1 MHLTLEVFIDV
12 MKEGIQMLLTLIVPP
27 LLVSLVVGI
36 LISVFEAATQIHEQT
51 LTFAPRIIAVF
62 LTLLFLFGW
71 MIESIIQFITD
82 IIEKYISMI

>member
-1 MHLTLEVFIDV
+1 MTLEVFIDV
-12 MKEGIQMLLTLIVPP
+12 MKEGIQMLLTLIIPP

>member
-1 MHLTLEVFIDV
+1 MTLEVFIDV

-82 IIEKYISMI
+82 IIEKYISMM

>member
-1 MHLTLEVFIDV
+1 MTLEVFIDV

>member
-1 MHLTLEVFIDV
+1 LTLEVFIDV